1 MNKVLGPVGGLI
13 GKALFGNKKAAAP
26 APVPLPQITPR
37 RPTAASEAIANR
49 RGSAANDRT
58 GGSAESSATGKNRL
72 LGRN

>member
-1 MNKVLGPVGGLI
+1 MNNILPLLSPVGSL
-13 GKALFGNKKAAAP
+13 LFGKKKQAP

-37 RPTAASEAIANR
+37 RPTAASEAIARR

-58 GGSAESSATGKNRL
+58 GGGAESSASGKNRL